1 MLTSAI
7 ASTEKRSNPLGF
19 QPSSS
24 VIVVM
29 VDGLGLQNLLE
40 FAGHAPFLIRSHK
53 ANPSSLRSECPSTT
67 VLSLASVASG
77 LRAGQHGL
85 VGYTVIDSVEGTRV
99 NLLSGWEQGQ
109 GDPAGWK
116 TYETL
121 AERHPGVVRVVAPSQ
136 YARSGFT
143 ALTLAGAVFN
153 GVDEMSSR
161 FEIARREAKTSGV
174 TYLYLH
180 ELDQAGH
187 KFGPKS
193 SQWISVLEQIDSEI
207 QTLVNAG
214 IPTVLTADHGMV
226 EADEQDHV
234 YLEQLEALQ
243 EIDFETTGDT
253 RFAALHMKV
262 DDLRST
268 LEDLTAELGER
279 ATVATWQELIDAG
292 WQVDGVSRAKRPEI
306 VVLAQGRTV
315 LYDRRTAKPQ
325 SLRMLGHH
333 GSYSDAE
340 TRVPLIRWGI

>member
-7 ASTEKRSNPLGF
+7 ASTEKRPNPLGF

-29 VDGLGLQNLLE
+29 VDGLGLQNLLD

-77 LRAGQHGL
+77 LRAGKHGL

-109 GDPAGWK
+109 GNPAGWK

-143 ALTLAGAVFN
+143 ALTLSGAVFN

-161 FEIARREAKTSGV
+161 FEIARREAKSPGV
-174 TYLYLH
+174 TYLYLP

-214 IPTVLTADHGMV
+214 IPMILTADHGMV
-226 EADEQDHV
+226 EANEQDHV
-234 YLEQLEALQ
+234 YLEQLEALR
-243 EIDFETTGDT
+243 EVDFQTTGDT

-262 DDLRST
+262 NDLSST
-268 LEDLTAELGER
+268 LEDLITELGER
-279 ATVATWQELIDAG
+279 ATVATWQDLIDAG
-292 WQVDGVSRAKRPEI
+292 WQIDGFSRAKRPEI
-306 VVLAQGRTV
+306 VVLAKGRTV